1 MCVDVVY
8 FFVVYGKL
16 MAPGQ
21 DLEMEAAK
29 LLERLI
35 HESRDEPA
43 KLAAKLYM
51 VCLTLCFMYAKICK
65 LN

>member
-1 MCVDVVY
+1 
-8 FFVVYGKL
+8 

-35 HESRDEPA
+35 HDSRDEPA
-43 KLAAKLYM
+43 KLATKLYM
-51 VCLTLCFMYAKICK
+51 VCSTHCFMSAKICK
-65 LN
+65 LDLLGGLK